1 MNFSLWK
8 TVITFETSIHHY
20 QNKESMRKNQNEIK
34 FLPHRFQKIIALFF
48 TLSIIGIIILKGYFK
63 ISTNASEMLGSIILI
78 SFFLFMLTSNKIE
91 DEMTKELRLK
101 AYTFAFISCIVM
113 GIIDPYINLVF
124 EGEFLSTNTA
134 GDILRM
140 GIIGYFIGYF
150 LFFSRKDA

>member
-1 MNFSLWK
+1 
-8 TVITFETSIHHY
+8 
-20 QNKESMRKNQNEIK
+20 MRKNQSEIK
-34 FLPHRFQKIIALFF
+34 LLPHRFQKIIALFF
-48 TLSIIGIIILKGYFK
+48 TLSIIGIIILKGYFN

-78 SFFLFMLTSNKIE
+78 SFSLFMFTSSKIE

-101 AYTFAFISCIVM
+101 SYAVAFLSCIVM
-113 GIIDPYINLVF
+113 GIIDPYTNLLF

-150 LFFSRKDA
+150 LFFSREEA